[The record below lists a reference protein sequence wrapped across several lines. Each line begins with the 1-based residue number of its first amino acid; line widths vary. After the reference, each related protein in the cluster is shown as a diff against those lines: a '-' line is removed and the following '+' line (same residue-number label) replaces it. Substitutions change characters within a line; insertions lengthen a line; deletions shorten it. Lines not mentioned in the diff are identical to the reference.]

1 MILLNKKRI
10 ILFVLI
16 IFLSI
21 VVYLMCFRGEE
32 SVGSSGLGVAVMV
45 SNVDFDKK
53 TVIVDPGHRVAG

>member
-1 MILLNKKRI
+1 
-10 ILFVLI
+10 
-16 IFLSI
+16 
-21 VVYLMCFRGEE
+21 MCFRGEE